1 MTNFLKNK
9 HLSLSVMILFFAVFC
24 QGYSS
29 IRSNL
34 DIFDSLSQKIAEEFI
49 KENITSEYD
58 TLLVSFSG
66 KNDFLIRKHIL
77 SLYNKHK
84 IVLIEKDTSSLPNEL
99 QIVTEELKVSMKS
112 TQEKETY
119 IRQIN
124 VKYTFFLKIR
134 GIIRTP
140 AEFVEFYQDTV
151 KKGEIT
157 QINSEDH
164 PFASAELPEEKQTV
178 FEQIIEPL
186 IIVTTAAI
194 TVILLFTIRSN

>member
-1 MTNFLKNK
+1 MTNSPRNK
-9 HLSLSVMILFFAVFC
+9 HLNLLILFFFFAFIY
-24 QGYSS
+24 QGLSS

-34 DIFDSLSQKIAEEFI
+34 EIFDSLSQKIAEEFI
-49 KENITSEYD
+49 KENIISEYD

-84 IVLIEKDTSSLPNEL
+84 IILIEKDTSSLPNEL
-99 QIVTEELKVSMKS
+99 KLVTEELKVSMKS
-112 TQEKETY
+112 TLEKETY

-186 IIVTTAAI
+186 IIVTAAVI
-194 TVILLFTIRSN
+194 TIVLLFTIRSN